1 MKFFKP
7 LHLKLV
13 VQVKYY
19 FRKALVFSVNMGV
32 IKSIDSKITYVC
44 EKQEWAIYWDGKSI
58 ANHINSLTKPHNM
71 MVTHKVHLVKS
82 QIIHFGS
89 QYMWEIWRDLIPPKS
104 KVIVNFFHGK
114 HEDGPDVAKHIED
127 FIINHKKINV
137 ILVANSIIYERLID
151 WGIPKNKIQKIFIGV
166 DTKLFF
172 RRDYYE
178 KLIAR
183 QELGIP
189 QDAFVVGSF
198 QKDGIGW
205 KSGNKP
211 KYVKGP
217 DIFVEVLDIISRT
230 NKVTVLLTG
239 PSRGYVKTCLKNLG
253 IDYKHF
259 RVDGYSNMPV
269 FYHALDL
276 YLITS
281 REEGG
286 PKGLVE
292 SIASGISVVSTPV
305 GMAYDLLDKSRIFSD
320 FDSKKI
326 AIQLNKMIR
335 TKSLLTQIKNENQV
349 IDKIDYSQTAKE
361 HLKVYTQLLN
371 S

>member
-1 MKFFKP
+1 
-7 LHLKLV
+7 
-13 VQVKYY
+13 
-19 FRKALVFSVNMGV
+19 MGV

-44 EKQEWAIYWDGKSI
+44 EKQEWAIYREGKSI
-58 ANHINSLTKPHNM
+58 ANHINSLTKAHDM
-71 MVTHKVHLVKS
+71 IVTHKVHLVKS

-89 QYMWEIWRDLIPPKS
+89 QYMWEIWRDLIPPES
-104 KVIVNFFHGK
+104 KVIVNFYHGK

-127 FIINHKKINV
+127 FIINHKRISV

-172 RRDYYE
+172 KRNYHK

-205 KSGNKP
+205 KSGNQP
-211 KYVKGP
+211 KYIKGP

-239 PSRGYVKTCLKNLG
+239 PSRGYIKTRLKNLG

-259 RVDGYSNMPV
+259 RVDEYPSMPV

-305 GMAYDLLDKSRIFSD
+305 GMAYDLLDKYRIFSD

-326 AIQLNKMIR
+326 AIQLNEMIR